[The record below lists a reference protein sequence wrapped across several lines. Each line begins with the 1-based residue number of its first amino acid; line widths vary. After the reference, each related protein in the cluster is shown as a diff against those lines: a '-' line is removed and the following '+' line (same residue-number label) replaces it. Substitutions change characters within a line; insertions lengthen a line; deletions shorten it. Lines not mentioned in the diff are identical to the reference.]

1 MEEMRR
7 DYYLRSIRFI
17 ENSNTF
23 ISEGS
28 GQLIAKSVV
37 SHVNDIQGLTLDLLA
52 EDTYLSDASISRF
65 FKKAGFRS
73 FHQFK
78 SEFSDF
84 MMNQKITTIKDGF
97 METNPNETMYL
108 DIFQKHC
115 GSILEQVREAA
126 AMIANASHVLMTGE
140 MFDLIPFF
148 DLQVNLIS
156 NSIGAYFCRLS
167 ELPVFPER
175 ILKGKTLLFAI
186 LENSSQE
193 SLLQEMKEK
202 TGAAVI
208 CAGREENRNS
218 LCDLYI
224 PLQLRE
230 NAFHDSVGY
239 SLLSAYLLHE
249 FLKLKGM
256 RTTK

>member
-1 MEEMRR
+1 MRR
-7 DYYLRSIRFI
+7 EDYLRSIRFI

-28 GQLIAKSVV
+28 GQLIAKSVI
-37 SHVNDIQGLTLDLLA
+37 SHVSEIQDLTLDLLA

-65 FKKAGFRS
+65 FKKAGFGS

-78 SEFSDF
+78 YEFSDF
-84 MMNQKITTIKDGF
+84 MMNQKITMIKDGF
-97 METNPNETMYL
+97 TDTNPNETMYL
-108 DIFQKHC
+108 DSFRSHY
-115 GSILEQVREAA
+115 GNVLEQVSAAA
-126 AMIANASHVLMTGE
+126 AMMADASHVLMTGE

-148 DLQVNLIS
+148 DLQVSLIS
-156 NSIGAYFCRLS
+156 NAIGTYFCRLS

-175 ILKGKTLLFAI
+175 ILKGKTLIFAI

-202 TGAAVI
+202 TDASLI
-208 CAGREENRNS
+208 CAGREENRND

-224 PLQLRE
+224 SLPLRTK
-230 NAFHDSVGY
+230 AFHDSTGY

-256 RTTK
+256 RTAKQ